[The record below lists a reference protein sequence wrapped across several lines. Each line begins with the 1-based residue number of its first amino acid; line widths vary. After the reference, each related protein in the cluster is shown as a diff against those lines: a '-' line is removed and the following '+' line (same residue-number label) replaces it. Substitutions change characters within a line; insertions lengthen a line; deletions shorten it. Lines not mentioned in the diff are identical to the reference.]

1 MGAAARITPLF
12 AREST
17 AARLL
22 DMDVAEFRRLV
33 SAGALPRPNPNHQ
46 RWSVEELKRAMEGE
60 KIGGLDDVQW

>member
-33 SAGALPRPNPNHQ
+33 SAGALPRPAQ
-46 RWSVEELKRAMEGE
+46 FERWDVEDLRRVVRGDPARFND
-60 KIGGLDDVQW
+60 GLDL